1 MSEEKL
7 IKAKDAL
14 QRGDFESVINLLKP
28 MLAEM
33 PDNMELRSIL
43 TEAQE
48 GMMLRLQLT
57 QKVKKAGELLQSG
70 DREGAQKAV
79 ESILKVDPGN
89 PDALNLKRLLQI
101 PADKNVNATV
111 AFDFNDQLGE
121 DIKESPLSAETAAE
135 DSGLES
141 LEPFELSFDTQ
152 ENTTKESVKKS
163 EEQPL
168 ESFNWEDSSPTGN
181 SAVQDFPMDSLE
193 GGGAPSKSDEAVHP
207 FPMDTLE
214 GFDGQGEETQLS
226 SSQDMPFSLGGEDNK
241 VENFIADGKK
251 LISAGKYQDAID
263 VLTRVFILDEEN
275 KEAQV
280 LIDEAKEKLQGLE
293 QKVNL
298 ILNEAISSYDAQ
310 DYEKAKE
317 LFNKVLELFPGHREA
332 DFYLKEIEA
341 KSQNA
346 GFQLEQPKGES
357 AGFRT
362 EEQDSFTFEPSGTN
376 EDLSSLVSDEK
387 QKVEKVPA
395 PPEPII
401 APKPTIEP
409 QKIKAAKAKK
419 EGKQLPIG
427 MIVGIVI
434 ALVLIGGSFFVV
446 PILWNK
452 IFTPKPT
459 AMVVSSS
466 TNKEKKEKKE
476 EAKSKETQ
484 PQQPL
489 QPQKTLGDILLEA
502 NSAMQAKQYEKAVN
516 LYTEA
521 SNLAKSDLEIKSKLE
536 TAKLALAKQQ
546 EEEARIQRFVS
557 DYEKAVKYFKMTE
570 YGEAVRISWR
580 LIYPKEQEAFAAQMG
595 KVDAVK
601 KIIRNG
607 YFNWAVKDLKAGSPL
622 VAKKNL
628 QDLLD
633 FDPRDS
639 KAREL
644 LAFADKYTKSQMDE
658 GYRQKVQDLS
668 YRSIDE

>member
-7 IKAKDAL
+7 IQAKEAL

-28 MLAEM
+28 MLAQM
-33 PDNMELRSIL
+33 PDNMEIRSIL

-57 QKVKKAGELLQSG
+57 QKVKQANDLLQSG
-70 DREGAQKAV
+70 DRVGAQKAV
-79 ESILKVDPGN
+79 ESILKIDPGN

-101 PADKNVNATV
+101 PADENVNATV
-111 AFDFNDQLGE
+111 AFDFNDQLGVE
-121 DIKESPLSAETAAE
+121 EAQESPLTVDSGNQN
-135 DSGLES
+135 SGLET
-141 LEPFELSFDTQ
+141 LEPFELYFDTQ
-152 ENTTKESVKKS
+152 ESKTKESAQKI

-168 ESFNWEDSSPTGN
+168 ESFDWEGASPTGN

-193 GGGAPSKSDEAVHP
+193 GGGVPSAGDELVHP

-214 GFDGQGEETQLS
+214 GAQGQGEETHLS
-226 SSQDMPFSLGGEDNK
+226 SSQDMPFSLGGEENK
-241 VENFIADGKK
+241 VENFITEGKK
-251 LISAGKYQDAID
+251 LISAGRYQDAID

-275 KEAQV
+275 KDAQV
-280 LIDEAKEKLQGLE
+280 LIDQAKEKLQGLE

-298 ILNEAISSYDAQ
+298 ILNEAISAYDAQ

-332 DFYLKEIEA
+332 DFYLKEIEE
-341 KSQNA
+341 KSQNV
-346 GFQLEQPKGES
+346 GFQLEQPTGES
-357 AGFRT
+357 AGFKF
-362 EEQDSFTFEPSGTN
+362 EEQDSFTFEPSGAT
-376 EDLSSLVSDEK
+376 EDLSSLVGGAK
-387 QKVEKVPA
+387 QEVEQVPA
-395 PPEPII
+395 PPEPIV
-401 APKPTIEP
+401 APKPTIE
-409 QKIKAAKAKK
+409 QQTTKAAKPKK
-419 EGKQLPIG
+419 EGKQIPIG
-427 MIVGIVI
+427 MIAGIVI
-434 ALVLIGGSFFVV
+434 ALILVGGSFFVV

-459 AMVVSSS
+459 AMKIPPSPPP
-466 TNKEKKEKKE
+466 KKT
-476 EAKSKETQ
+476 ETKQ
-484 PQQPL
+484 QETSPKPQQP
-489 QPQKTLGDILLEA
+489 PQQQRTLSDILLEA

-521 SNLAKSDLEIKSKLE
+521 ESLSKSDLEIKSKLE
-536 TAKLALAKQQ
+536 AAKIALVKQQ

-557 DYEKAVKYFKMTE
+557 DYEKAVKYFKMSE

-580 LIYPKEQEAFAAQMG
+580 LIYPKEQEAFAVQMG
-595 KVDAVK
+595 KADAIK

-607 YFNWAVKDLKAGSPL
+607 YFNWAIKDLKAGSPL

-633 FDPRDS
+633 FAPRDS

-644 LAFADKYTKSQMDE
+644 FAFADKYTKNQIDE
-658 GYRQKVQDLS
+658 DYRQKVQDLS